1 MHLCLYHVRT
11 RCCKHKACFS
21 YVGKIPEDREFYFLP
36 TIPDF
41 AEISDIRQKSVPD
54 LSDYEF
60 GGKCRRPR
68 RYKFEYPFVGN
79 DGRSLQKSGTR
90 RENRK
95 APDTPDLSTF
105 ITDDREYVRFQVFIS
120 RQNLGKSG
128 NSKIPDR
135 LGFSRHMKKKNRL
148 KH

>member
-1 MHLCLYHVRT
+1 M
-11 RCCKHKACFS
+11 S
-21 YVGKIPEDREFYFLP
+21 GKFQKIGNFTFCRLSQILP
-36 TIPDF
+36 KYRIF
-41 AEISDIRQKSVPD
+41 ARISVPD
-54 LSDYEF
+54 FSDYEF
-60 GGKCRRPR
+60 GGKCRRPL
-68 RYKFEYPFVGN
+68 RYKFEYSFVKN

-105 ITDDREYVRFQVFIS
+105 IPHDREYLRFQVFIS

-135 LGFSRHMKKKNRL
+135 LGFSRHMKKKQA
-148 KH
+148 